1 MARVDE
7 GLRSEAL
14 RAALQEAL
22 LGRAGLLEDLLA
34 RHGGLPAPLPNLKL
48 AAAFGVEVGRS
59 AGAVVPLLTRMAAED
74 VPAESP
80 RAFLPVA
87 AGFGWAH
94 RLRHDHDVEPAWR
107 GLQELS
113 ADYRT
118 CVRVGTLEAL
128 TDLSAREGAADA
140 LVERAAIW
148 IEDDEDREVSFGSA
162 ASVVEVLGTTRVL
175 PIVREHEPL
184 LAYLSTVIDKVADA
198 PRAASRSQARG
209 RLLMSLSGTLGA
221 VVAWIRS
228 ADRGFLWFQAEC
240 ERATHPDVRAMLSQA
255 LRRLSSVAH
264 APSGA
269 VVERL
274 RQSLEGSAKPIRD
287 IARVRKPAGTGRGRR
302 SRPTR

>member
-1 MARVDE
+1 
-7 GLRSEAL
+7 
-14 RAALQEAL
+14 
-22 LGRAGLLEDLLA
+22 LLA

-59 AGAVVPLLTRMAAED
+59 DGAVAKLLTRMAAED

-94 RLRHDHDVEPAWR
+94 RLRHEHDIESAWS

-140 LVERAAIW
+140 LVERAALW
-148 IEDDEDREVSFGSA
+148 IDDDDADRELSFGSA

-184 LAYLSTVIDKVADA
+184 MAYLSTVIDKVADA
-198 PRAASRSQARG
+198 PRAASRLQARG
-209 RLLMSLSGTLGA
+209 RLLMSLSGTLA
-221 VVAWIRS
+221 SVVALVRG
-228 ADRGFLWFQAEC
+228 ADRGFLWLQAEC

-255 LRRLSSVAH
+255 LRRLSKVAH
-264 APSGA
+264 APSAA

-287 IARVRKPAGTGRGRR
+287 VARVRKPAGTGRGRR